1 MGTDTLHIE
10 RNSVQETLVIP
21 LCARK
26 LCSDRYPD
34 LFFDPDAERL
44 LARIDY
50 DPSGLAAKSP
60 AVMQIFGALEVASR
74 QYGLAL
80 EAAAYLKD
88 HPHAAVVNLGCGLD
102 TTFSRVDN
110 GMCRGFNLDL
120 PDVIAVRDTL
130 LPPGER
136 EANLAC
142 DLNDPA
148 WFDAVDFVAS
158 EGAVFYAAGV
168 FYYFTVD
175 QIRTLTAAMAKRF
188 PGAILVFDAANA
200 RAVGLMRRTWIER
213 AGIEDVSAFFSLED
227 ESEPAAWSER
237 FASVT
242 SRKYME
248 GYRTLPRTV
257 GILNKLI
264 AKAVDGPLM
273 RQRIVRIV
281 FRA

>member
-1 MGTDTLHIE
+1 MIRRPPRSTLFPYT
-10 RNSVQETLVIP
+10 TLFRS
-21 LCARK
+21 LC
-26 LCSDRYPD
+26 
-34 LFFDPDAERL
+34 ERL

-80 EAAAYLKD
+80 EAAAYLED

-168 FYYFTVD
+168 FYCRE
-175 QIRTLTAAMAKRF
+175 I
-188 PGAILVFDAANA
+188 G
-200 RAVGLMRRTWIER
+200 RASCRER
-213 AGIEDVSAFFSLED
+213 V
-227 ESEPAAWSER
+227 
-237 FASVT
+237 
-242 SRKYME
+242 
-248 GYRTLPRTV
+248 
-257 GILNKLI
+257 
-264 AKAVDGPLM
+264 
-273 RQRIVRIV
+273 
-281 FRA
+281 